1 MDFELSEDQKMLK
14 KNAHDF
20 WQKEID
26 PIVDEREKGDTFT
39 KKEYHHYL
47 SMLLPLGYVT
57 GTLSEEYGG
66 MGLSWSSYAVLLEES
81 GYWWPSLSSVIATI
95 GGGEAIVPRMSD
107 KLRAKYAKRITSMEM
122 LGCSGISEP
131 NVGSAAPRG
140 IEFKAV
146 LNGDNWI
153 LNGTK
158 TWTSNGCVSHCI
170 TVLCLLDRGKG
181 VESVGTIFVDRAE
194 SPYETREMHKIGWRC
209 SSFSETTFTD
219 CPVPGDN
226 LLAGAGDVEFART
239 INHGRAG
246 LSVRS
251 VGLAQAA
258 FDASLSYSQER
269 KQFGKPIAGFQLIQE
284 MLVDMIT
291 EIDCGRF
298 LSYRAFDA
306 IDKDLSL
313 GEIRKYVSMAKAFN
327 TEMVNRV
334 TYQAVQIHGAVGV
347 QTDARLER
355 YYRDARP
362 FTIPDGTTQ
371 IQKLVVGRELTGINA
386 LR

>member
-39 KKEYHHYL
+39 REEYHRYL
-47 SMLLPLGYVT
+47 NKLLPLGYVT
-57 GTLSEEYGG
+57 GTSSEEYGG
-66 MGLSWSSYAVLLEES
+66 MELSHSSYAVLLEES
-81 GYWWPSLSSVIATI
+81 GDWWPSLSSVIATI
-95 GGGEAIVPRMSD
+95 GGGENIVSRLSD
-107 KLRAKYAKRITSMEM
+107 KLKAKYDKRITSLEM

-146 LNGDNWI
+146 LNGDSWI

-158 TWTSNGCVSHCI
+158 TWTSNGCVSDYI

-209 SSFSETTFTD
+209 SSFSETTFAD
-219 CPVPGDN
+219 CPVPKDN
-226 LLAGAGDVEFART
+226 LMAGAGDLEFART

-258 FDASLSYSQER
+258 FDASLTYAQDR
-269 KQFGKPIAGFQLIQE
+269 KQFGKPIAGFQMIQE

-298 LSYRAFDA
+298 LAYRAFNVL
-306 IDKDLSL
+306 DKELSL
-313 GEIRKYVSMAKAFN
+313 GETRKYVSMAKAFN

-334 TYQAVQIHGAVGV
+334 TYKAVQIHGAVGV
-347 QTDARLER
+347 QTDARIER

>member
-39 KKEYHHYL
+39 REEYHHYL
-47 SMLLPLGYVT
+47 NKLLPLGYVT
-57 GTLSEEYGG
+57 GTSSEEYGG
-66 MGLSWSSYAVLLEES
+66 MGLSYSSYAVLLEES

-95 GGGEAIVPRMSD
+95 GGGENIVSRLSD
-107 KLRAKYAKRITSMEM
+107 NLKAKYGKRITSLEM

-146 LNGDNWI
+146 LNGDRWI

-158 TWTSNGCVSHCI
+158 TWTSNGCVSDYI

-219 CPVPGDN
+219 CPVPKDN
-226 LLAGAGDVEFART
+226 LMAGAGDVEFARM

-258 FDASLSYSQER
+258 FDASLTYSQER
-269 KQFGKPIAGFQLIQE
+269 KQFGKPIAGFQMIQE

-298 LSYRAFDA
+298 LAYRAFDVL
-306 IDKDLSL
+306 DKELSL
-313 GEIRKYVSMAKAFN
+313 GETRKYVSMAKAFN

-334 TYQAVQIHGAVGV
+334 TYKAVQIHGAVGV
-347 QTDARLER
+347 QTDARIER

>member
-1 MDFELSEDQKMLK
+1 MDFELTEDKKMLK
-14 KNAHDF
+14 ENAHDF
-20 WQKEID
+20 WLKEID

-39 KKEYHHYL
+39 REEYHHYL

-66 MGLSWSSYAVLLEES
+66 MNLSWSSYGVLLEES

-107 KLRAKYAKRITSMEM
+107 KLRSKYARRITSMEM

-146 LNGDNWI
+146 LDGDKWI

-158 TWTSNGCVSHCI
+158 TWTSNGCVSDYI

-181 VESVGTIFVDRAE
+181 VEGVGTIFVDRAE

-219 CPVPGDN
+219 CPVPKDN

-258 FDASLSYSQER
+258 FDDSLSYSQER
-269 KQFGKPIAGFQLIQE
+269 KQFGKPIAAFQLIQD

-298 LSYRAFDA
+298 LS
-306 IDKDLSL
+306 
-313 GEIRKYVSMAKAFN
+313 
-327 TEMVNRV
+327 
-334 TYQAVQIHGAVGV
+334 
-347 QTDARLER
+347 
-355 YYRDARP
+355 
-362 FTIPDGTTQ
+362 
-371 IQKLVVGRELTGINA
+371 
-386 LR
+386 

>member
-1 MDFELSEDQKMLK
+1 
-14 KNAHDF
+14 
-20 WQKEID
+20 
-26 PIVDEREKGDTFT
+26 
-39 KKEYHHYL
+39 
-47 SMLLPLGYVT
+47 
-57 GTLSEEYGG
+57 
-66 MGLSWSSYAVLLEES
+66 VLLEES
-81 GYWWPSLSSVIATI
+81 AYWWPSLSSVIATI
-95 GGGEAIVPRMSD
+95 GGGEANISRMND
-107 KLRAKYAKRITSMEM
+107 KLKAKYAKRIASLEM
-122 LGCSGISEP
+122 LGCAGISEP

-146 LNGDNWI
+146 LEGDHWV
-153 LNGTK
+153 LNGNK
-158 TWTSNGCVSHCI
+158 TWTSNGCVSDYI
-170 TVLCLLDRGKG
+170 TVLSLLDRGKG
-181 VESVGTIFVDRAE
+181 VEGVGTIFVDRAE

-209 SSFSETTFTD
+209 SSFSETTFAD
-219 CPVPGDN
+219 CRVPKDN
-226 LLAGAGDVEFART
+226 LLLGAGDTEFARV

-246 LSVRS
+246 LSVRA

-269 KQFGKPIAGFQLIQE
+269 KQFGKPIAAFQLIQD
-284 MLVDMIT
+284 MLVDMAT

-298 LSYRAFDA
+298 LAYRAFNT
-306 IDKDLSL
+306 IDRNLSL

-334 TYQAVQIHGAVGV
+334 TYKAIQIHGAVGV

>member
-1 MDFELSEDQKMLK
+1 MDFEFTEDQKMLK

-39 KKEYHHYL
+39 REEYHQYL
-47 SMLLPLGYVT
+47 NKLLPLGYVT
-57 GTLSEEYGG
+57 GTSSEEYGG
-66 MGLSWSSYAVLLEES
+66 MGLSYSSYAVLLEES

-95 GGGEAIVPRMSD
+95 GGGENIVSRLSD
-107 KLRAKYAKRITSMEM
+107 NLKAKYGKRITSLEM

-146 LNGDNWI
+146 LNGDRWI

-158 TWTSNGCVSHCI
+158 TWTSNGCVSDYI

-181 VESVGTIFVDRAE
+181 VEAVGTMFVDRAE

-209 SSFSETTFTD
+209 SSFSETTFTG
-219 CPVPGDN
+219 CPVPKDN
-226 LLAGAGDVEFART
+226 LLAGAGDVEFARM

-258 FDASLSYSQER
+258 FDASLTYSQER
-269 KQFGKPIAGFQLIQE
+269 KQFGKPIAGFQMIQE

-298 LSYRAFDA
+298 LAYRAFDVL
-306 IDKDLSL
+306 DKELSL
-313 GEIRKYVSMAKAFN
+313 GETRKYVSMAKAFN

-334 TYQAVQIHGAVGV
+334 TYKAVQIHGAVGV
-347 QTDARLER
+347 QTDARIER

>member
-1 MDFELSEDQKMLK
+1 MDFEFTEDQKMLK

-39 KKEYHHYL
+39 KGEYHHYL
-47 SMLLPLGYVT
+47 NMLLTLGYVT
-57 GTLSEEYGG
+57 GTSSEEYGG

-81 GYWWPSLSSVIATI
+81 AYWWPSLSSVIATI
-95 GGGEAIVPRMSD
+95 GGGEANISRMND
-107 KLRAKYAKRITSMEM
+107 KLKAKYAKRITSLEM
-122 LGCSGISEP
+122 LGCAGISEP
-131 NVGSAAPRG
+131 NIGSAAPRG
-140 IEFKAV
+140 IEFKAA
-146 LNGDNWI
+146 LEGDRWV

-158 TWTSNGCVSHCI
+158 TWTSNGCVSDYI

-181 VESVGTIFVDRAE
+181 VEGVGTIFVDRAE

-209 SSFSETTFTD
+209 SSFSETTFAD
-219 CPVPGDN
+219 CHVPKDN
-226 LLAGAGDVEFART
+226 LLSVAGDTEFARV

-246 LSVRS
+246 LSVRA

-269 KQFGKPIAGFQLIQE
+269 KQFGKPIAAFQLVQD
-284 MLVDMIT
+284 MLVDMAT

-298 LSYRAFDA
+298 LAYRAFNA
-306 IDKDLSL
+306 IDRNLSL
-313 GEIRKYVSMAKAFN
+313 GEVRKYVSMAKAFN

-334 TYQAVQIHGAVGV
+334 TYKAIQIHGAVGV

-386 LR
+386 LK

>member
-26 PIVDEREKGDTFT
+26 PMVDEREKGDTFT
-39 KKEYHHYL
+39 REEYHCYL
-47 SMLLPLGYVT
+47 NKLLPLGYVT
-57 GTLSEEYGG
+57 GTSSEEYGG
-66 MGLSWSSYAVLLEES
+66 MGLSYSSYAVLLEES

-95 GGGEAIVPRMSD
+95 GGGENIVSRLSD
-107 KLRAKYAKRITSMEM
+107 NLKAKYGKRITSLEM

-140 IEFKAV
+140 IEFKAL
-146 LNGDNWI
+146 LNGDKWI

-158 TWTSNGCVSHCI
+158 TWTSNGCVSDYI

-219 CPVPGDN
+219 CPVPKDN
-226 LLAGAGDVEFART
+226 LMAGAGDLEFART

-258 FDASLSYSQER
+258 FDASLTYAQER
-269 KQFGKPIAGFQLIQE
+269 KQFGKPIAGFQMIQE

-298 LSYRAFDA
+298 LAYRAFNVL
-306 IDKDLSL
+306 DKELSL
-313 GEIRKYVSMAKAFN
+313 GETRKYVSMAKAFN

-334 TYQAVQIHGAVGV
+334 TYKAVQIHGAVGV
-347 QTDARLER
+347 QTDARIER

>member
-1 MDFELSEDQKMLK
+1 MDFEFTEDQKMLK

-39 KKEYHHYL
+39 REEYHHYL
-47 SMLLPLGYVT
+47 NKLLPLGYVT
-57 GTLSEEYGG
+57 GTSSEEYGG
-66 MGLSWSSYAVLLEES
+66 MGLSYSSYAVLLEES

-95 GGGEAIVPRMSD
+95 GGGENIVSRLSD
-107 KLRAKYAKRITSMEM
+107 NLKVKYGKRITSLEM

-146 LNGDNWI
+146 LNGDRWI

-158 TWTSNGCVSHCI
+158 TWTSNGCVSDYI

-181 VESVGTIFVDRAE
+181 VESVGTIFVDRSE

-219 CPVPGDN
+219 CPVPKDN
-226 LLAGAGDVEFART
+226 LMAGAGDIEFARM

-258 FDASLSYSQER
+258 FDASLTYSQER
-269 KQFGKPIAGFQLIQE
+269 KQFGRPIAGFQMIQE

-298 LSYRAFDA
+298 LAYRAFNVL
-306 IDKDLSL
+306 DKDVSL
-313 GEIRKYVSMAKAFN
+313 GETRKYVSMAKAFN
-327 TEMVNRV
+327 TEMVNRA
-334 TYQAVQIHGAVGV
+334 TYKAVQIHGAVGV
-347 QTDARLER
+347 QTDARIER